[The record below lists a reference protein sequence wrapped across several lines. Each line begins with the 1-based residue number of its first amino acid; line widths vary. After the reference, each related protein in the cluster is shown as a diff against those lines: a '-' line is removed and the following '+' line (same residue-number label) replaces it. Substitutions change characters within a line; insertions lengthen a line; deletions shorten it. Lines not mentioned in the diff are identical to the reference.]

1 MKLPSASVPHWALT
15 GGLRYY
21 DYEEDRLLTFAGL
34 FADQGYTDQPGS
46 VSSDGVSPR
55 VILAFSPT
63 EDVQLTAQV
72 AQGFRLGG
80 INDPLNVGL
89 CSGAD
94 LVTYSGH
101 PEFEDEITTNYEI
114 GTKTRLGG
122 GRVTFNAAVF
132 FTEIEDLQVI
142 ADAGTCSSRIVLN
155 AQGESKGA
163 EVELFVRPNENWDLG
178 LAATYADAEIT
189 EDYLPG
195 NPVAGVREGNR
206 LPTAPELQVSATG
219 AYNWNLTE
227 SLHSYVR
234 FTVQHVG
241 SSFTQMADQE
251 ANFGLISNAAG
262 RPAGSARLIDLGG
275 IPAGTNI
282 AFDAEL
288 PSYDI
293 GNLRWGFGT
302 DAWEASLFVNNLWD
316 ERAFLSIDRERGRSA
331 RVGYLT
337 NPPRTYGVNFHMNF

>member
-1 MKLPSASVPHWALT
+1 M
-15 GGLRYY
+15 
-21 DYEEDRLLTFAGL
+21 
-34 FADQGYTDQPGS
+34 
-46 VSSDGVSPR
+46 
-55 VILAFSPT
+55 
-63 EDVQLTAQV
+63 
-72 AQGFRLGG
+72 
-80 INDPLNVGL
+80 
-89 CSGAD
+89 
-94 LVTYSGH
+94 
-101 PEFEDEITTNYEI
+101 
-114 GTKTRLGG
+114 
-122 GRVTFNAAVF
+122 
-132 FTEIEDLQVI
+132 
-142 ADAGTCSSRIVLN
+142 
-155 AQGESKGA
+155 
-163 EVELFVRPNENWDLG
+163 
-178 LAATYADAEIT
+178 
-189 EDYLPG
+189 
-195 NPVAGVREGNR
+195 
-206 LPTAPELQVSATG
+206 SATG

-251 ANFGLISNAAG
+251 ANFGLISNAPG
-262 RPAGSARLIDLGG
+262 SPLGSARLINLGG
-275 IPAGTNI
+275 IPANTTI